1 MKSVEFAKWQLVVF
15 LEAPQRGE
23 WADGIFFNLETFQS
37 RLEHAQSAFQCKA
50 YSASVD
56 LAFNN
61 IYKELIHTVNRVKL
75 CPEYVESIRHKKTKF
90 GK

>member
-1 MKSVEFAKWQLVVF
+1 MFYTRNRSLLKSVELAKWQLVVF

-50 YSASVD
+50 YSASSGLTIQQVQYLQGID
-56 LAFNN
+56 T
-61 IYKELIHTVNRVKL
+61 H
-75 CPEYVESIRHKKTKF
+75 SQQ
-90 GK
+90 G